1 MYEAISAIHLQRLRQ
16 LEDAFGVGDIETSI
30 AELSEVLFCST
41 RNVTK
46 VMKKLHALE
55 LISWVAGRGRGN
67 KSHFSIIVQF
77 EELLTLQV
85 LSKVQA
91 GSLNDA
97 YQYAETFHY
106 QGWFRQNLPK
116 WLETYSESNENSDQ
130 VIFIVPHDLERC
142 HPFDLFDIHS
152 GLYATVLFDTLI
164 NFDLATN
171 TFTPHLAHQ
180 FQKTEFGFAFR
191 IRPNVRFHNGVLLT
205 PQLVREHFLKL
216 KSYNDLYRQLL
227 AAVDSIEVNKQWIE
241 IRMSYHDPM
250 LLHLLSDV
258 HFSVVLDNEMEDGF
272 PIGTGSY
279 SWDTRNESSW
289 SLVKNERYFGVHGIL
304 SRADF
309 WHLDSEEELLNPYV
323 IRYESINTPESIGN
337 EDIQINGCNAL
348 CFHQRLPKN
357 VRKIL
362 AHVFQNKIKRVTNES
377 RNPCTTLIGYG
388 EALELK
394 TLDIT
399 LSDKR
404 VFDAL
409 EYTTLHYFV
418 EDSRVLRL
426 AIEYLTNLGVRVV
439 PVNDLEEADFWI
451 GDYSFGNN
459 VTLGQYYWLLCSDY
473 AKLMLP
479 VTTIQRWRDQMLL
492 SESLSDFFYQLEQQC
507 IDDYRVLPLWRKS
520 TSYNCHSS
528 IRGHQPNNYGLFNL
542 AEIWLD
548 KR

>member
-16 LEDAFGVGDIETSI
+16 LEDAFGLGDIETSI

-46 VMKKLHALE
+46 VMKKLHALG
-55 LISWVAGRGRGN
+55 LIHWVAGRGRGI
-67 KSHFSIIVQF
+67 KSHFSIVVKF

-97 YQYAETFHY
+97 YQFAETFHY
-106 QGWFRQNLPK
+106 QGWFRKNLPK

-130 VIFIVPHDLERC
+130 VIFIVPHALERC
-142 HPFDLFDIHS
+142 HPVDLFDIHS

-164 NFDLATN
+164 NFDPLTDS
-171 TFTPHLAHQ
+171 FTPHLAHQ
-180 FQKTEFGFAFR
+180 FQKTDFGFAFR
-191 IRPNVRFHNGVLLT
+191 IRPNVHFHNGVLLT

-216 KSYNDLYRQLL
+216 KDYNDLYRQLL
-227 AAVDSIEVNKQWIE
+227 ASIESIEVNRQWVE
-241 IRMSYHDPM
+241 IRMRYDDPM

-258 HFSVVLDNEMEDGF
+258 HFSVILNNEIEEGF

-309 WHLDSEEELLNPYV
+309 WRLDSAEAQLNPYV
-323 IRYESINTPESIGN
+323 IRYESINTPKSFSS
-337 EDIQINGCNAL
+337 EDIPINGCNAL

-357 VRKIL
+357 MRKVL
-362 AHVFQNKIKRVTNES
+362 VYLFKHKIKRAPNTS
-377 RNPCTTLIGYG
+377 KNPCTTLIGYG
-388 EALELK
+388 EALELQAL
-394 TLDIT
+394 TP
-399 LSDKR
+399 LSDEQIVESLEFTTLR
-404 VFDAL
+404 YFIEDSEVLQPAL
-409 EYTTLHYFV
+409 EHLNH
-418 EDSRVLRL
+418 LG
-426 AIEYLTNLGVRVV
+426 IETI
-439 PVNDLEEADFWI
+439 PVNSIEAADFWV

-459 VTLGQYYWLLCSDY
+459 VTIGQYYWLLCSDY
-473 AKLMLP
+473 AQLMLP
-479 VTTIQRWRDQMLL
+479 VTTIQRWKNQMLL
-492 SESLSDFFYQLEQQC
+492 SQSLPDFFYQLEQHC
-507 IDDYRVLPLWRKS
+507 IDEYRVLPLWRKS
-520 TSYNCHSS
+520 TRYNCHSS
-528 IRGHQPNNYGLFNL
+528 IRGHRPNNFGLFNL